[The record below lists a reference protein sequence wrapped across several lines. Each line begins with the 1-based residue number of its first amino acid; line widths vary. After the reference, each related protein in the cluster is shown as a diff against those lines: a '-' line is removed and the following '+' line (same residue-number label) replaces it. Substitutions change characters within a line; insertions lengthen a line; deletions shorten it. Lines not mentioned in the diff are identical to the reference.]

1 MIHIVMVSCF
11 INQIV
16 ELINYK
22 METINEAAT
31 KHSLKKNT
39 VKEIAHIL
47 SCEDF
52 KAGVEFSQQ
61 WIKVE
66 NELPEQV
73 EKLIGN
79 SIKSENV
86 LVKRKWDDTGE
97 IAIEINCRFRPSP
110 RIGFLWN
117 IEYKGSTIIEWRPIE
132 RF

>member
-1 MIHIVMVSCF
+1 
-11 INQIV
+11 
-16 ELINYK
+16 

-66 NELPEQV
+66 NEFPEQV

-117 IEYKGSTIIEWRPIE
+117 IEYKDSSIIEWRPID

>member
-1 MIHIVMVSCF
+1 MVSCF

-47 SCEDF
+47 TCEDF

>member
-1 MIHIVMVSCF
+1 
-11 INQIV
+11 
-16 ELINYK
+16 

-52 KAGVEFSQQ
+52 KSGVEFSQQ

>member
-1 MIHIVMVSCF
+1 MVSCF

-97 IAIEINCRFRPSP
+97 IAIEINFRFRPSP